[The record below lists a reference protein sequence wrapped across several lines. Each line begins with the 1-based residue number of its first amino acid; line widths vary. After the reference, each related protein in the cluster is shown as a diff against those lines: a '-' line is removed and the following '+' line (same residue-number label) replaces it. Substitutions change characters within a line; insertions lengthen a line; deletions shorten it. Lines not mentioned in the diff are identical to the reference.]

1 LFLSEY
7 LSNISSSVSDTVRNG
22 FGSRKLHLLIAIR
35 FSRP

>member
-7 LSNISSSVSDTVRNG
+7 LSNISSGVSDTERNG
-22 FGSRKLHLLIAIR
+22 FGSRRLQMLIAIR